1 VIPFYDEIMGF
12 LGIST
17 ILSSLYMQG
26 QSFVDPTIRAI
37 AIQSLIITALIV
49 ILFFNTGDLNLLY
62 LAIITG
68 IMRGIV
74 FPLFMLYQ
82 VRHFKHKLRETGNQK
97 TPSLVLA
104 GIIVVIIGY
113 AIFRA
118 VLSPYF
124 LNPQVSVCFILLLL
138 GFLLIMT
145 RKNYLTQMCGYIQ
158 EENAILYAGALIAPG
173 IQILTEFAV
182 VLDVLGVV
190 IIGAILSAQRDVS
203 KTFESSD
210 LDELSG

>member
-1 VIPFYDEIMGF
+1 
-12 LGIST
+12 
-17 ILSSLYMQG
+17 
-26 QSFVDPTIRAI
+26 
-37 AIQSLIITALIV
+37 
-49 ILFFNTGDLNLLY
+49 
-62 LAIITG
+62 
-68 IMRGIV
+68 
-74 FPLFMLYQ
+74 
-82 VRHFKHKLRETGNQK
+82 
-97 TPSLVLA
+97 
-104 GIIVVIIGY
+104 
-113 AIFRA
+113 
-118 VLSPYF
+118 
-124 LNPQVSVCFILLLL
+124 
-138 GFLLIMT
+138 MT